1 VGGTTRVGCS
11 LGGLW
16 KKGGRVVW
24 LLYRVKR
31 GVTLLFLHF
40 ELGTKLN
47 TVGRKKKRAII
58 SHCII

>member
-1 VGGTTRVGCS
+1 MGCS
-11 LGGLW
+11 LGGVW

-24 LLYRVKR
+24 FLYRVKR

-40 ELGTKLN
+40 ELDAKMD
-47 TVGRKKKRAII
+47 TVGRKKKRVVI